1 MTYCVVHIN
10 CLPLP
15 RFLKEVTMK
24 TAEERYEETWNS
36 YLELLNKDPRT
47 ASLLHY
53 LCTGKCTVRATFEMD
68 MKRRKASSRQID
80 KERQCIKDRTKSVH
94 KKIQAKA
101 SNKQGPRLRPS
112 ANESEGRMKHT
123 EGQAHSEERA
133 ALPFKGTRIREPR
146 SRTARQQYRSH
157 PTT

>member
-1 MTYCVVHIN
+1 
-10 CLPLP
+10 
-15 RFLKEVTMK
+15 
-24 TAEERYEETWNS
+24 
-36 YLELLNKDPRT
+36 
-47 ASLLHY
+47 
-53 LCTGKCTVRATFEMD
+53 MD
-68 MKRRKASSRQID
+68 MKRRKASSRQTD
-80 KERQCIKDRTKSVH
+80 KERQCIKDRTKAVH

-101 SNKQGPRLRPS
+101 SNRQGPRLRPS

-123 EGQAHSEERA
+123 EGQSHSEERA

>member
-1 MTYCVVHIN
+1 
-10 CLPLP
+10 
-15 RFLKEVTMK
+15 
-24 TAEERYEETWNS
+24 
-36 YLELLNKDPRT
+36 
-47 ASLLHY
+47 
-53 LCTGKCTVRATFEMD
+53 MD

-146 SRTARQQYRSH
+146 SRTAVICNFAAPKNGKVDAPVQKMYFH
-157 PTT
+157 HH